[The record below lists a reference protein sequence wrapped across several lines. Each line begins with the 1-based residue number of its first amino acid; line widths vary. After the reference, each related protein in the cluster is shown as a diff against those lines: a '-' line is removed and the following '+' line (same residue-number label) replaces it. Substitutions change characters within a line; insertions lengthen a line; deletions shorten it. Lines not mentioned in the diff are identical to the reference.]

1 MKKYGIIALVII
13 GFGIAASAV
22 MWSRQPAPRPADW
35 LARELGLTPAQQA
48 QFAAL
53 DRDFSGKCDKFCEA
67 MCAARVA
74 LADELQRAD
83 RVTPKVEAL
92 LAKLQAAQ
100 SANERETLRH
110 LFLIKSLLTPDQQ
123 RRYAALI
130 TGKLC
135 GNCQHGAHHP
145 ELQP

>member
-1 MKKYGIIALVII
+1 
-13 GFGIAASAV
+13 
-22 MWSRQPAPRPADW
+22 MWTRQPAPRPADW
-35 LARELGLTPAQQA
+35 LARELGLTPEQQTRL
-48 QFAAL
+48 AAL
-53 DRDFSGKCDKFCEA
+53 DRDFSGKCDTFCEA

-83 RVTPKVEAL
+83 SVTPRVEEL

-100 SANERETLRH
+100 AANERETLRH

-135 GNCQHGAHHP
+135 GNCRHSDHHP
-145 ELQP
+145 ELRP